1 MKKNVVRI
9 LALVLVGL
17 MCLSLLPAIGHAD
30 WCSHDSL
37 TTVTVEPVCGED
49 GYTAA
54 VCQICG
60 EMFGTEIIP
69 HTEEHD
75 FSACVM
81 ADDYLISLGD
91 CLTPTL
97 YYKSCSKCGQI
108 AEFAYQ
114 SAMMQ
119 MQQDLWD
126 QYNRE
131 LAYYGAAVTD
141 WEARIRQATEEIQ
154 NQYTFKVGGEGHRFY
169 EVERQPATCLDDG
182 WEAYRVCE
190 ECGAVEGYQAI
201 PAKGHRFGD
210 YTVTREPTCTEAGLR
225 QRVCEVCGEV
235 EEETVP
241 ALGHKGPFTTVKAP
255 TCTEPGSEKRICT
268 VCQAEEIRE
277 IPALGH
283 KGPFTVTKEATC
295 TEDGVQ
301 ERDCTVCGAHETAVI
316 PAAHKYGEDN
326 HCVFCGVENP
336 NRPAVSDTET
346 FGSENENSD
355 SANLEDTTNAQPEE
369 EQGEQLVEQYG
380 GVEDTETF
388 AVGEY
393 TVTLSCAGG
402 KYSAY
407 EIALADTDTLT
418 ATCDKDTG
426 NLIYYWIRETSDGV
440 EQKIMKNGAVYEGK
454 TYTPSSSELNGTI
467 RCAVKEI
474 GSEKEAGRSDAWRVR
489 AERTITL
496 VTSGKGTM
504 KYARERL
511 GWETEKIDLELPEN
525 PTEYHSKDYTFL
537 TGDSITL
544 SMEPDTENHY
554 LFRIIGILSGNVYQ
568 SKRTIAD
575 PNPYTFTVTSDQ
587 NYLLQSDLS
596 NLYRETNPTTSA
608 DKDIKTSGIA
618 QKALNDTLIPE
629 IAGRYGVNPN
639 AVKPSAITYVTPIWY
654 SDAIAM
660 RDFEINAIGGFDF
673 PLDYPNDIGENDEVL
688 VFHFSGTS
696 ASGEW
701 KQVSKSQYTPG
712 STAVEVEKYTDF
724 SPFVVL
730 GLNNVTVTYKS
741 GYDES
746 ITSSENKIKGTTF
759 TAPACSFEA
768 PTDKAFKN
776 WKDSDGVEYE
786 VGDTIPKTGTLSK
799 DYTLTAQWIDGH
811 TITFDKNN
819 ANATGSMDKLFVLD
833 GEERALT
840 KNAFEL
846 KNHAFAGWSTTPDG
860 EKVYD
865 DEEKITPTENLNL
878 YAKWNRTHSTVS
890 FDPHGGS
897 GSMSSQTG
905 ELGGKITLAKNAFQN
920 DGKLFSGWA
929 IKEGGEVVYTDG
941 QTISVPDSDQTLY
954 AVWDYKVTVRYSPES
969 DKASG
974 TGTMADQTVPGGRK
988 FTLTRNS
995 FKAPNM
1001 FVFNGWNTVKDGS
1014 GTAYADG
1021 QEIAEGLTEDTTLYA
1036 QWKRTAYTVTYV
1048 GNGGTG
1054 SMNTQTIPANGA
1066 VAISQNGFT
1075 APYGKTFVGW
1085 SKTAGVD
1092 NTIDYTA
1099 GTPIRWDDLNKEP
1112 YGDLTLYAVW
1122 RDNVTVSFD
1131 KNNADASGSMAAQ
1144 TMLRGVEDTL
1154 NANSFKAP
1162 ADYEFKYWT
1171 TTWYDPYPDKFANE
1185 VTADDVYKD
1194 ESKITP
1200 TASMTLY
1207 AQWQRAVFYVS
1218 FDANRDDATGT
1229 MANQKLSKNVATA
1242 LNANSFK
1249 AANWQFVGWNTEK
1262 DGSGTSYNDKGSISV
1277 SEDTNLYAQWK
1288 RTAYTV
1294 TYVGNGGTGSMNT
1307 QTIPLKGAVGISQNG
1322 FTAPYGKAFLG
1333 WSEDPDALEENPVYN
1348 PGQKL
1353 EASTLEARNADL
1365 TLYAV
1370 WGEIITVHFYPTD
1383 GQQTGTGTMADQQ
1396 LIRGKAD
1403 SLNANKFTAP
1413 ADYKF
1418 AGWNT
1423 QPDGTG
1429 TPYADGKTFTKDELK
1444 TLPSTLNLYAQW
1456 ERSIYNVSFD
1466 KNREDA
1472 TGTMAVQ
1479 KMDADRE
1486 STLNAVAFKAPT
1498 DYVFKYWT
1506 KTAADPYPDMT
1517 ADEVTTDDVYK
1528 DRAKLTPTD
1537 DMLLY
1542 AQWERSVYNVS
1553 FDKNN
1558 ADATGTM
1565 SSQKVARNAETSL
1578 NAVSFKAPANF
1589 AFKYWT
1595 ETADDPYPD
1604 QSADVVTAT
1613 DIYRDRA
1620 AINTAEKR
1628 LSGDVTLYAQWERVS
1643 YSVIYNANGGT
1654 GTTASQTIPKDGGV
1668 EAAANRF
1675 TAPAGRIFIGWA
1687 RTAGQEN
1694 DVSLKAGDTIRWED
1708 LNREPY
1714 TDLTLYAVWKD
1725 KVTITFNHDSDSGSG
1740 TGTMAAQEAPKG
1752 EKVTLNANKFTA
1764 PTGMAF
1770 GGWNTKA
1777 DGTGTAY
1784 ADSAEI
1790 TPTENITLY
1799 AQWLEDACT
1808 VTFDKNND
1816 AVEGEAYTQSILK
1829 NTATALKENQFI
1841 APKGLA
1847 FNGWNT
1853 KRDGT
1858 GTAFKDKANVKVS
1871 KDITLYA
1878 QWINAATV
1886 TFNKNADD
1894 ATGTMTAQV
1903 VETGVDTPLTANAFK
1918 RINYSFDGWTTNPD
1932 GTGDKYADQGS
1943 INTLTDV
1950 TLYAVWKQIAYAI
1963 TYDANGGGGSQMPQQ
1978 NVSVGSTATIRDCA
1992 YNPKP
1997 GEVFAYWKEDRVYS
2011 MTQAGESGSE
2021 HSDIYYPGEKI
2032 IPTRDMDLKAIWV
2045 DELVISYYPGEGSGT
2060 YNTGE
2065 VPKGV
2070 ETSVKTASEA
2080 QFTPPA
2086 NATFAYWQ
2094 DGAGNRYY
2102 EGKQYV
2108 FNANTSLTAVWAPA
2122 VTITYN
2128 KNASDAS
2135 GSMASQSVP
2144 SGVEV
2149 TLHENRFSRSEYIF
2163 KYWTKTKSDP
2173 YPNKDPKDVTTND
2186 VYKDG
2191 TNITIAQDTALYAQW
2206 YKTAISAN
2214 AVLIT
2219 GEVTG
2224 LDDFA
2229 VWGETLTAVV
2239 NDPVLK
2245 SGFTYTWQVDG
2256 NPVKSGSDNT
2266 YLVSKEDYGKPIV
2279 CVVSHPQA
2287 TNEVES
2293 NTKIVGTYAED
2304 DDLIIINNGSDAYP
2318 YSKYAYVYGVV
2329 PGTTFYKDGK
2339 EYLVPESA
2347 ADGFMEIGI
2356 PGTYTFGYA
2365 TYYIENWFT
2374 VGYEVD
2380 TTGSS
2385 GTVSM
2390 KNGSTTLT
2398 STTRTA
2404 DIQHFVNTIWL
2415 VRDGSATDLNI
2426 TMTPASSTYVHWS
2439 LNGGNY
2445 SSSGAAVSRRLGT
2458 INQPMLFSVVFNKS
2472 STSPKTG
2479 DMSNLGLWSALCF
2492 TSFVGTAIVL
2502 GKARKGKKT
2511 RA

>member
-17 MCLSLLPAIGHAD
+17 MCLSLLPAISHAD

-169 EVERQPATCLDDG
+169 EVERQPATCLEDG

-346 FGSENENSD
+346 FGSKNENS
-355 SANLEDTTNAQPEE
+355 EDNEE
-369 EQGEQLVEQYG
+369 EVELVAAG
-380 GVEDTETF
+380 AAGVNDTETF
-388 AVGEY
+388 NASEIKVELSITGEGNRYEGVVLAGQTLVPQFNPALPEGFKVYWIPKRANNTDEQTIEMIREDTY
-393 TVTLSCAGG
+393 TVPES
-402 KYSAY
+402 Y
-407 EIALADTDTLT
+407 ID
-418 ATCDKDTG
+418 
-426 NLIYYWIRETSDGV
+426 
-440 EQKIMKNGAVYEGK
+440 
-454 TYTPSSSELNGTI
+454 GTI
-467 RCAVKEI
+467 VCVVIDEN
-474 GSEKEAGRSDAWRVR
+474 GNKEAGRSD
-489 AERTITL
+489 TL
-496 VTSGKGTM
+496 RIRKEVSLDVTTRGQGEFRYSFT
-504 KYARERL
+504 RL
-511 GWETEKIDLELPEN
+511 GQEGADTISKLP
-525 PTEYHSKDYTFL
+525 PVFL
-537 TGDSITL
+537 TGDKVTFYVR
-544 SMEPDTENHY
+544 PDLNTHI
-554 LFRIIGILSGNVYQ
+554 FRRIATIRGNTYTAQNTVYD
-568 SKRTIAD
+568 AD
-575 PNPYTFTVTSDQ
+575 TKTNSYTFTVTTSSATS
-587 NYLLQSDLS
+587 YLLETDIPSLYNEAKPTLGDDSDLYISREAENKLEALRKDLAGS
-596 NLYRETNPTTSA
+596 NRTVE
-608 DKDIKTSGIA
+608 KGI
-618 QKALNDTLIPE
+618 I
-629 IAGRYGVNPN
+629 R
-639 AVKPSAITYVTPIWY
+639 YVTPIWA
-654 SDAIAM
+654 SDALAM
-660 RDFEINAIGGFDF
+660 SKSAIETATAENLIQPFV
-673 PLDYPNDIGENDEVL
+673 LAYPNGIDHTKDL
-688 VFHFSGTS
+688 VQAYHYNVK
-696 ASGEW
+696 SGEW
-701 KQVSKSQYTPG
+701 EQIGKASYELLPDGVQIKG
-712 STAVEVEKYTDF
+712 YTDF
-724 SPFVVL
+724 SPFAVIGIRQVTL
-730 GLNNVTVTYKS
+730 SFVANNGSNESKNETV
-741 GYDES
+741 DM
-746 ITSSENKIKGTTF
+746 GTTF
-759 TAPACSFEA
+759 TAPACSFA
-768 PTDKAFKN
+768 ASADKAFKN
-776 WKDSDGVEYE
+776 WLGSDGETYE
-786 VGDTIPKTGTLSK
+786 VGATVPKTGTLSG
-799 DYTLTAQWIDGH
+799 DFTLTAQWTEGH

-819 ANATGSMDKLFVLD
+819 NNATGSMDALFVPE
-833 GEERALT
+833 GEEIALT
-840 KNAFEL
+840 KNSFEL
-846 KNHAFAGWSTTPDG
+846 KNHAFAGWSTTAEG
-860 EKVYD
+860 EKSYD
-865 DEEKITPTENLNL
+865 DEARITPTENLDL
-878 YAKWNRTHSTVS
+878 FAKWTRTHSTVT
-890 FDPHGGS
+890 FDPHGGT
-897 GSMSSQTG
+897 GAMSSQTG
-905 ELGGKITLAKNAFQN
+905 ALGGKLTLAQNSFQN
-920 DGKLFSGWA
+920 DDKLFAGWA
-929 IKEGGEVVYTDG
+929 TEEGGAVVYTDG
-941 QTISVPDSDQTLY
+941 QTISVPNSDQTFY

-1054 SMNTQTIPANGA
+1054 SMNTQTIP
-1066 VAISQNGFT
+1066 
-1075 APYGKTFVGW
+1075 
-1085 SKTAGVD
+1085 
-1092 NTIDYTA
+1092 
-1099 GTPIRWDDLNKEP
+1099 
-1112 YGDLTLYAVW
+1112 
-1122 RDNVTVSFD
+1122 
-1131 KNNADASGSMAAQ
+1131 
-1144 TMLRGVEDTL
+1144 
-1154 NANSFKAP
+1154 
-1162 ADYEFKYWT
+1162 
-1171 TTWYDPYPDKFANE
+1171 
-1185 VTADDVYKD
+1185 
-1194 ESKITP
+1194 
-1200 TASMTLY
+1200 
-1207 AQWQRAVFYVS
+1207 
-1218 FDANRDDATGT
+1218 
-1229 MANQKLSKNVATA
+1229 
-1242 LNANSFK
+1242 
-1249 AANWQFVGWNTEK
+1249 
-1262 DGSGTSYNDKGSISV
+1262 
-1277 SEDTNLYAQWK
+1277 
-1288 RTAYTV
+1288 
-1294 TYVGNGGTGSMNT
+1294 
-1307 QTIPLKGAVGISQNG
+1307 LKGAVGISQNG

-1333 WSEDPDALEENPVYN
+1333 WSEDPDAVDEDPAYN

-1353 EASTLEARNADL
+1353 EAGTLETRDQDL

-1370 WGEIITVHFYPTD
+1370 WGEIVTVRFYPTD

-1396 LIRGKAD
+1396 LIRGRTD
-1403 SLNANKFTAP
+1403 SLNTNRFTAP

-1423 QPDGTG
+1423 QPDGSG
-1429 TPYADGKTFTKDELK
+1429 TPYADGKTFTKDELNA
-1444 TLPSTLNLYAQW
+1444 LPSILNLYAQW
-1456 ERSIYNVSFD
+1456 ERAVYNVSFD

-1486 STLNAVAFKAPT
+1486 SALNAVAFKAPT
-1498 DYVFKYWT
+1498 DYAFKYWT

-1528 DRAKLTPTD
+1528 DRAKLTPTN

-1675 TAPAGRIFIGWA
+1675 TAPAGRIFIGWSK
-1687 RTAGQEN
+1687 TPGQEN
-1694 DVSLKAGDTIRWED
+1694 AVDYKVGDAIRWED

-2108 FNANTSLTAVWAPA
+2108 FDKDTSLTAVWAPA

-2149 TLHENRFSRSEYIF
+2149 TLHENRFSRNEYIF

-2492 TSFVGTAIVL
+2492 TSFVGTAVVL